1 MQSLIRLASDYIESG
16 RDEALNAVLEKLP
29 ELAEEIQAM
38 LTLSM
43 VSELVINPI
52 FARTDAIGTL
62 MRKKLEP
69 VSGPL
74 LEHSAILQGRAARRS

>member
-1 MQSLIRLASDYIESG
+1 MQSLIRLAGDYIQQAA
-16 RDEALNAVLEKLP
+16 DHALNSVLEQVP
-29 ELAEEIQAM
+29 ELSHELEAM
-38 LTLSM
+38 LALSM
-43 VSELVINPI
+43 VSELVVNPI

-74 LEHSAILQGRAARRS
+74 LELTGVFQKNPNF